1 MSSKVIRNFLKNYKN
16 IAGRKDIKQLPYPL
30 EPINTDK
37 LIVEYQNILN
47 TYLNNRG
54 KSIDASKYT
63 FKVKEPNFPREYFNY
78 GPR

>member
-1 MSSKVIRNFLKNYKN
+1 MSSKVIQNFLKNYKVITSHKN
-16 IAGRKDIKQLPYPL
+16 VTKIPYPK

-54 KSIDASKYT
+54 HSIDASKYT

>member
-1 MSSKVIRNFLKNYKN
+1 MSSKVINNLLKTYKN
-16 IAGRKDIKQLPYPL
+16 ISNRKDVTKLPYPL

-37 LIVEYQNILN
+37 LIIEYQNILN

-54 KSIDASKYT
+54 QSIDASKFS
-63 FKVKEPNFPREYFNY
+63 FKLKEKNFSDSYFNY